1 MNSAQK
7 IGKQLKEWRLAKGFT
22 LETIAFETKI
32 GINILKKL
40 EEGHFQEL
48 PSYTYTRG
56 FIKNYLRTL
65 RRELTPEFAKE
76 IRQSFEELKLLTGT
90 SFQILETGDSH
101 LKDLENFSIHT
112 IKKIFNYRFLIIF
125 IFIAIFSTGF
135 YFFKH
140 INLHNFTN
148 YSTYFDIGDEVNPTD
163 AKPNPKNIDQILSPG
178 TQIYSQSKENPA
190 PTTTSSKI
198 PSDSKTSL
206 TAKPLAV
213 ADSDSHSNPEAESS
227 TPTDKPKVVESED
240 FPYVPFKKIN
250 NLGITSSD
258 SDESLNDE
266 RIFPKN
272 FKDLKPVTPDEQIVF
287 VHAYTGDSWVSY
299 RADNSSV
306 KSYTLKLGEK
316 ITIRGKNIFFSSGN
330 INALKIFHN
339 SKLVTSNQTNSVK
352 SFIFPTTIE
361 NEHSVPLFV
370 ANKRGEVFFYKDY
383 QSKMMPK
390 QASTPTVSPS
400 EISTRE

>member
-7 IGKQLKEWRLAKGFT
+7 IGKQLKEWRLAKGVT
-22 LETIAFETKI
+22 LETIAIETKI
-32 GINILKKL
+32 GINILKKM
-40 EEGHFQEL
+40 EEGLFQEL

-65 RRELTPEFAKE
+65 RRELTPEFAEE

-112 IKKIFNYRFLIIF
+112 IKKVFNLKFLMIIIF
-125 IFIAIFSTGF
+125 VGIFSAGF

-148 YSTYFDIGDEVNPTD
+148 YSTYFDLGQDANPND
-163 AKPNPKNIDQILSPG
+163 QKPSPKKIDDIISQGPQVYSNTNSHSNESPSPS
-178 TQIYSQSKENPA
+178 TNQNQN
-190 PTTTSSKI
+190 KI
-198 PSDSKTSL
+198 PSEAKTTFAL
-206 TAKPLAV
+206 KPLATP
-213 ADSDSHSNPEAESS
+213 SSQSPE
-227 TPTDKPKVVESED
+227 PTTLPKDVVSED

-250 NLGITSSD
+250 DLGITDSD
-258 SDESLNDE
+258 SDESVNDE

-272 FKDLKPVTPDEQIVF
+272 FKDLKPVTPEEQIVF
-287 VHAYTGDSWVSY
+287 VHAYTGDSWISY
-299 RADNSSV
+299 RADNSIV

-339 SKLVTSNQTNSVK
+339 SKLVKCNQVNSVK
-352 SFIFPTTIE
+352 SFVFPSNIE
-361 NEHSVPLFV
+361 KEHSVPLFV
-370 ANKRGEVFFYKDY
+370 ANKKGEVFFYKDY

-390 QASTPTVSPS
+390 PSPTPAILPS
-400 EISTRE
+400 EIPLKE